1 MIDEFFTN
9 LREEIDAILRMY
21 GKSEND
27 ITEVL
32 VADDDDDGFVSID
45 LGEFLEKASDTV
57 YMTGSG
63 MESLREMRIRGEG
76 FEIHTDLE
84 YCIEDSHVQYLRY
97 RSTSSK
103 RYDGCLIRADRYAR
117 SEMERHGLEEDAKH
131 FDPALV
137 ERKMGRLI
145 EAAKANG
152 VVHMTV

>member
-9 LREEIDAILRMY
+9 LREEIDAVLRMN
-21 GKSEND
+21 GKSESD

-45 LGEFLEKASDTV
+45 PGEFLEKAADTV
-57 YMTGSG
+57 YITGGG

-84 YCIEDSHVQYLRY
+84 YCIEDLHLQYLRY
-97 RSTSSK
+97 RSASSE
-103 RYDGCLIRADRYAR
+103 RYDGCLIRTDRYAR
-117 SEMERHGLEEDAKH
+117 SEMERHGLEEDARH
-131 FDPALV
+131 SDASLV

-152 VVHMTV
+152 VVHMTA

>member
-9 LREEIDAILRMY
+9 LREEIDAVLRQN

-32 VADDDDDGFVSID
+32 VADDDDDGFVYID
-45 LGEFLEKASDTV
+45 PGEFLEKAADTV
-57 YMTGSG
+57 YITGSG

-97 RSTSSK
+97 RSTSSE
-103 RYDGCLIRADRYAR
+103 RYDGCLIRADRYVR
-117 SEMERHGLEEDAKH
+117 SEMECHGLEEDARH
-131 FDPALV
+131 SDASLV
-137 ERKMGRLI
+137 ERKMDRLI